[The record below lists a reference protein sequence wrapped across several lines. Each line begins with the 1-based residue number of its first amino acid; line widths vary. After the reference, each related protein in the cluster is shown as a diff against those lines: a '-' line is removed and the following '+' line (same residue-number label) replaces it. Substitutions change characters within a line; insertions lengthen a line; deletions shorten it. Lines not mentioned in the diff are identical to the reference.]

1 MKMLI
6 MISKKILNDPNVFG
20 TNTLVDF
27 LGESIFELKNQGQNS
42 GYIVKIDESHE
53 FGSEIIGNIKLSV
66 IDGKMLIIRNENGS
80 ELVGKF
86 LAIQPTDNVDHEIF
100 FSFIRSFLEQFEN
113 CDNVKEIHELIVNR
127 YEIWKA
133 FFGGVGRSKP
143 SVQKCIGLLGELI
156 FLAEVTKFDKKNA
169 LNSWTGPFRTHHD
182 FYFSNCSF
190 EIKSSLNLAS
200 SHIQVNGI
208 DQLESPS
215 NSQLFLMILK
225 LIPDDDG
232 NSIASLIDNLLS
244 SGLDKKLLF
253 EKLSRLNI
261 TEENYNLFSDLKV
274 SLNSIRRYE
283 IDSKFPILNLSA
295 TRSEYIDRISNINY
309 TLDLSGIN
317 HERDFGITDLEM
329 FN

>member
-1 MKMLI
+1 MN
-6 MISKKILNDPNVFG
+6 SKNLMNNPDVFG

-53 FGSEIIGNIKLSV
+53 YGSEMIGNIKISV

-86 LAIQPTDNVDHEIF
+86 LSIQPTDNVDYEIF

-113 CDNVKEIHELIVNR
+113 CESIKEIHELIVNR

-133 FFGGVGRSKP
+133 FFGGLGRSKP
-143 SVQKCIGLLGELI
+143 SVEKCIGLLGELI
-156 FLAEVTKFDKKNA
+156 FLAEVTKIDMNKA

-182 FYFSNCSF
+182 FQFSNCSF

-200 SHIQVNGI
+200 SQIQVNGI
-208 DQLESPS
+208 NQLNPPS
-215 NSQLFLMILK
+215 NNHLFLLILK
-225 LIPDDDG
+225 LIPDENG

-244 SGLDKKLLF
+244 DGLDKKLFF

-261 TEENYNLFSDLKV
+261 SEENYGSFSDLRV
-274 SLNSIRRYE
+274 SLNAVRRYE
-283 IDSKFPILNLSA
+283 IDSKFPILDLAA
-295 TRSEYIDRISNINY
+295 TPSEYIGRFSNINY

-317 HERDFGITDLEM
+317 YERDFGITDLEM
-329 FN
+329 NN

>member
-1 MKMLI
+1 MN
-6 MISKKILNDPNVFG
+6 SKNKINNPDMFG

-53 FGSEIIGNIKLSV
+53 FGSEMIGNIKISV

-86 LAIQPTDNVDHEIF
+86 LAIQPTDNVDYEIF

-113 CDNVKEIHELIVNR
+113 CENIKEIHDLIVNR

-133 FFGGVGRSKP
+133 FFGGMGRSKP

-156 FLAEVTKFDKKNA
+156 FLAEVTKIDKNKA

-200 SHIQVNGI
+200 SQIQVNGI
-208 DQLESPS
+208 NQLNPPS
-215 NSQLFLMILK
+215 NNQFFLLILK
-225 LIPDDDG
+225 LIPDEDG
-232 NSIASLIDNLLS
+232 DSIASLVDNLLS
-244 SGLDKKLLF
+244 SGLDKKLFF
-253 EKLSRLNI
+253 EKLSRLDI
-261 TEENYNLFSDLKV
+261 SEENYSSFSDLRV

-283 IDSKFPILNLSA
+283 IDSKFPILDLSA
-295 TRSEYIDRISNINY
+295 TSSEYIDRFSNINY

-317 HERDFGITDLEM
+317 HERDFGITDLEI